1 MSFIRREEFYWDFF
15 ILNLAGKSKSM
26 LNVEDWVQTTT
37 TIAKQVSFMDLEDL
51 QMLKLAYDEGN
62 KP

>member
-1 MSFIRREEFYWDFF
+1 MFF
-15 ILNLAGKSKSM
+15 ILNLAGKSKSR

-37 TIAKQVSFMDLEDL
+37 TITKQVFFMDLEDL